1 MKVKIIELNN
11 RNSLNILSENTT
23 ILVLLVEINVQLVN
37 CLREL
42 MNVTDKW
49 VSMI

>member
-1 MKVKIIELNN
+1 MKVEIIELNN

-23 ILVLLVEINVQLVN
+23 ILVLLVEIYVQLVN

-42 MNVTDKW
+42 MNVTDEW